1 MEIKTFFDQET
12 FTLTYIVYDKVSQT
26 ALVIDPVLDYD
37 PHSSKIS
44 TKSVDL
50 IEHFIQDNKLN
61 LQYILETHAHADH
74 LSGTPELKK
83 RFPKIKVAIGQ
94 HITKVQEVF
103 KDVFHFEDL
112 KTDGS
117 QFDFLLKDGDCL
129 EVGPLKIEV
138 LETPG
143 HTPACVSYLINDAL
157 FTGDALF
164 MPDSGTGRCDFPAG
178 SAEDLYHSI
187 HEKIYSLPDDT
198 RIFVGH
204 DYQPNDREVKWLTTV
219 GESKRLNSQLK
230 QETTRDEFV
239 SMRNERDATLKAP
252 RLLLQSVQ
260 VNINAGE
267 FPAKEKNG
275 VSYLKMPIS
284 F

>member
-1 MEIKTFFDQET
+1 MEIKTFFDQDT
-12 FTLTYIVYDKVSQT
+12 FTLTYIVYDKSSQV

-37 PHSSKIS
+37 PHASKIS

-50 IEHFIQDNKLN
+50 VCDFIKENKLD

-83 RFPKIKVAIGQ
+83 RYPNIKVAIGQ

-103 KDVFHFEDL
+103 KDVFHFENL

-117 QFDFLLKDGDCL
+117 QFDLLLKDGDSL
-129 EVGPLKIEV
+129 KVGPLKIQV

-187 HEKIYSLPDDT
+187 HEKIYSLPDET

-204 DYQPNDREVKWLTTV
+204 DYQPEDREVKWLTTV
-219 GESKRLNSQLK
+219 GESKKLNKQLK
-230 QETTRDEFV
+230 EETTREEFV
-239 SMRNERDATLKAP
+239 SMRNERDATLSAP

-284 F
+284 S